1 MAFFYRQEEIKFSD
15 HPKFKGVKWALL
27 IDSQKSPQAG
37 VSMLL
42 IEPKIEIPIHTHETQ
57 IDSIYV
63 LEGEGEAYVNGKWEK
78 IKAGDYIFV
87 PPKEEHGVKN
97 TGEGPLKLFIVH
109 SPSLF

>member
-1 MAFFYRQEEIKFSD
+1 MAFFYRREEITFSD
-15 HPKFKGVKWALL
+15 HPRFKGVKWALL
-27 IDSQKSPQAG
+27 IDSKKSSQAG

-42 IEPKIEIPIHTHETQ
+42 IDPGIEIPIHTHDEQ

-63 LEGEGEAYVNGKWEK
+63 LEGEGEAYVNGNWEK

-97 TGEGPLKLFIVH
+97 TGKEPLRLFIVH
-109 SPSLF
+109 SPPLF